1 MDNKVDISFNPE
13 YPKLF
18 PLYIVLKILEKNN
31 FGLNNNE
38 LEFKKKIFNL
48 ILEYTP
54 KKDTAQF
61 ININIIKNYIEDK
74 TIINYIQKVKNIN
87 RLTSNISNLKNE
99 ISKEKAS
106 VTYFEKSKKKEEN
119 YLDKLERKINDYELK
134 ILEQKDLRES
144 AIRKNLKVLKNI
156 ELEKENQL
164 NNYIKNKNKKDY
176 FILNTII
183 SIIIFISL
191 IYLILK

>member
-1 MDNKVDISFNPE
+1 M
-13 YPKLF
+13 
-18 PLYIVLKILEKNN
+18 
-31 FGLNNNE
+31 NNNE

-119 YLDKLERKINDYELK
+119 YY
-134 ILEQKDLRES
+134 
-144 AIRKNLKVLKNI
+144 
-156 ELEKENQL
+156 
-164 NNYIKNKNKKDY
+164 
-176 FILNTII
+176 
-183 SIIIFISL
+183 
-191 IYLILK
+191 

>member
-18 PLYIVLKILEKNN
+18 PLYIVLEILEKNN
-31 FGLNNNE
+31 FGLNNKE

-134 ILEQKDLRES
+134 IVEQKDLRES

-164 NNYIKNKNKKDY
+164 NNYIKKK
-176 FILNTII
+176 IKKII
-183 SIIIFISL
+183 S
-191 IYLILK
+191 Y